1 MKDNASLEKLFE
13 AKESLIH
20 GMGLFARKDIKK
32 GTYMG
37 TYHGPKAKRNGM
49 HVLWVEE
56 EEGQWIGC
64 NGKNLLRYIN
74 HHKSP
79 CSEFDGLKLYAA
91 KKIRKG
97 EEITI
102 DYGDESGLD

>member
-1 MKDNASLEKLFE
+1 MKDNKSLEKLFE
-13 AKESLIH
+13 AKESTLH
-20 GMGLFARKDIKK
+20 GMGLFARNEIKK

-37 TYHGPKAKRNGM
+37 TYHGPKTKKNGM

-56 EEGQWIGC
+56 EEGEWIGC

-74 HHKSP
+74 HHKLP
-79 CSEFDGLKLYAA
+79 CSEFDGLQLYA
-91 KKIRKG
+91 IRRITKG

>member
-1 MKDNASLEKLFE
+1 MKDNKSLKKLFE
-13 AKESLIH
+13 AKESPLH
-20 GMGLFARKDIKK
+20 GKGLFAKIDIKK

-37 TYHGPKAKRNGM
+37 SYHGPKTKKNGM

-56 EEGQWIGC
+56 EEGKWIGC

-79 CSEFDGLKLYAA
+79 CSEFDGLKLYAIR
-91 KKIRKG
+91 KIHKG